1 MTLIAET
8 QYRNIGKGYEEVFIK
23 ELHNSRKLRKV
34 AAIYKTNKLV
44 PFKKQVSLNPKGSK
58 KLPYSKSSCS

>member
-44 PFKKQVSLNPKGSK
+44 PFLSSK
-58 KLPYSKSSCS
+58 FH